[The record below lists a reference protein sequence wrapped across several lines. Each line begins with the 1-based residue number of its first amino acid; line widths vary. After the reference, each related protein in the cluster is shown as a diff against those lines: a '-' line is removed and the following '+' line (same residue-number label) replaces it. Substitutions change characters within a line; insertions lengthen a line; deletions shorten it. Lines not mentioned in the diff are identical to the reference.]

1 MKKRTQN
8 GKKTAQI
15 LKGSGGG
22 GGDKGVVRDKS
33 NLKSGHEN
41 YPKTVRFFLIGT

>member
-8 GKKTAQI
+8 GKKTAQT

-22 GGDKGVVRDKS
+22 GGGTKG
-33 NLKSGHEN
+33 L
-41 YPKTVRFFLIGT
+41 FGTNKI